1 MVPLL
6 DPHHVGTI
14 SASGNCCSPSISHR
28 VSTGQ
33 RRACEQSVFVV
44 RVVASLARVP
54 PPPQCCFPFA
64 VASKCFGLI
73 SFFFK
78 KKEEE
83 RSSSG
88 NETLCLCGAFA
99 QFNIKERQQRWGV
112 TESVCLVEQIKVNFQ
127 GDICLEGRL
136 LASSST
142 GSDCLRCIWPR
153 GLQMVND
160 VSCLISCV
168 NAALLRLWFP
178 VVN

>member
-6 DPHHVGTI
+6 EPHHVGTI

-44 RVVASLARVP
+44 RVAASLAS
-54 PPPQCCFPFA
+54 CCFPLPLPA
-64 VASKCFGLI
+64 NVLGSLVLE
-73 SFFFK
+73 K

-83 RSSSG
+83 RISSG

-99 QFNIKERQQRWGV
+99 QLNIKERQQRWGV
-112 TESVCLVEQIKVNFQ
+112 TESVRLVEQIKVNFQ
-127 GDICLEGRL
+127 GDICLESRL

-142 GSDCLRCIWPR
+142 GTDCLRCIWPR
-153 GLQMVND
+153 GLQTVND

-168 NAALLRLWFP
+168 NAALLRFWFP

>member
-6 DPHHVGTI
+6 EPHHVGTI

-44 RVVASLARVP
+44 RVVASLAS
-54 PPPQCCFPFA
+54 CCFPLSLPEN
-64 VASKCFGLI
+64 VLGSLVLE
-73 SFFFK
+73 K
-78 KKEEE
+78 KKEE
-83 RSSSG
+83 RISSG
-88 NETLCLCGAFA
+88 NETLCLCGVFA
-99 QFNIKERQQRWGV
+99 QLNIKERQQRWGV
-112 TESVCLVEQIKVNFQ
+112 TESVRLVEQIKVNFQ

-142 GSDCLRCIWPR
+142 GTDCLRCFWPR
-153 GLQMVND
+153 SLQTVND